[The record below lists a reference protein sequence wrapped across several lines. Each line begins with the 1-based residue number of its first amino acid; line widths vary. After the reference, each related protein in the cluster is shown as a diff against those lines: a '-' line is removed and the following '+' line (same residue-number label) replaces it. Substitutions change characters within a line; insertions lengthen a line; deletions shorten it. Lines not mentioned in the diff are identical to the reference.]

1 MLPLHY
7 AVYRAQFDFLNGFE
21 WVIILLV
28 ILLIF
33 GPSKIPQLAR
43 GLGQA
48 IHEFRKASQ
57 GLIEE
62 DEKKTKSNL
71 ENIDEKTLREL
82 AEKLGVDKPE
92 EKKKD
97 ELISEIIAQAKKKGL
112 ISDVKV
118 EAN

>member
-1 MLPLHY
+1 
-7 AVYRAQFDFLNGFE
+7 VFEFLNGFE
-21 WVIILLV
+21 WAIILLI

-33 GPSKIPQLAR
+33 GPTKLPQLAR

-57 GLIEE
+57 GLVEE
-62 DEKKTKSNL
+62 NEKRTRSNL
-71 ENIDEKTLREL
+71 ENVDEDTLRRL
-82 AEKLGVDKPE
+82 AEKLGVEKPE